1 MDLEESRLIS
11 TDQGRQL
18 QKDFDLDLFM
28 ETSAKS
34 GFNTTELFVEA
45 AKLLNREYKL
55 YKKTPKKVGDNLK
68 KENETNKNNRC
79 C

>member
-1 MDLEESRLIS
+1 ME
-11 TDQGRQL
+11 QGLQL

-34 GFNTTELFVEA
+34 GLNTEELFIQA
-45 AKLLNREYKL
+45 AKLLFRDYNK
-55 YKKTPKKVGDNLK
+55 YKKNKKKMGEKLQKEEVNVNPKKGK
-68 KENETNKNNRC
+68 C

>member
-1 MDLEESRLIS
+1 ME
-11 TDQGRQL
+11 QGLQL

-34 GFNTTELFVEA
+34 GLNTEELFIQA
-45 AKLLNREYKL
+45 AKLLFRDYNK
-55 YKKTPKKVGDNLK
+55 YKKNKKKMGEKLQKEEVNVNPKKK
-68 KENETNKNNRC
+68 KC

>member
-1 MDLEESRLIS
+1 ME
-11 TDQGRQL
+11 QGLQL

-34 GFNTTELFVEA
+34 GLNTEELFIQA
-45 AKLLNREYKL
+45 AKLLFRDYNK
-55 YKKTPKKVGDNLK
+55 YKKNKKKMGEKLQKEVVNVNPKKGK
-68 KENETNKNNRC
+68 C

>member
-1 MDLEESRLIS
+1 M
-11 TDQGRQL
+11 

-34 GFNTTELFVEA
+34 GLNTEELFVAA
-45 AKLLNREYKL
+45 AKLLYGD
-55 YKKTPKKVGDNLK
+55 YKKYKTKQKKAGQKLK
-68 KENETNKNNRC
+68 KDDVSSKQDKKKGC

>member
-1 MDLEESRLIS
+1 M
-11 TDQGRQL
+11 

-34 GFNTTELFVEA
+34 GLNTEELFVEA
-45 AKLLNREYKL
+45 AKLLYGD
-55 YKKTPKKVGDNLK
+55 YKKYKNKQKKTGQKLKKDDGSSNQPKKKG
-68 KENETNKNNRC
+68 C